1 MNKKVLTL
9 DGKVYVGLVSD
20 DGTGSLAI
28 RDSRNQVTSVD
39 DQDVDQVL
47 PNNSSIMPAG
57 LLDNLSLDE
66 ISDLLAYLGVLPA
79 IEVASRDDQTPAK

>member
-1 MNKKVLTL
+1 
-9 DGKVYVGLVSD
+9 
-20 DGTGSLAI
+20 
-28 RDSRNQVTSVD
+28 
-39 DQDVDQVL
+39 
-47 PNNSSIMPAG
+47 